1 MEEVLS
7 LFKKL
12 ASLAFQYRGMG
23 SFGFLL
29 SSYQKLPSFFV
40 FFPFS
45 HIGSVS
51 VTVDEM
57 QTAEIWQLLSGG
69 RVSGSWP

>member
-1 MEEVLS
+1 MLS

-12 ASLAFQYRGMG
+12 TNLAFQYRGKG
-23 SFGFLL
+23 SSGFLL

-51 VTVDEM
+51 VTADEL
-57 QTAEIWQLLSGG
+57 QTAEFWQLLSGG